1 MLNGSELYP
10 HRNSHAIVCV
20 LHVCSLVTTCSVQ
33 SQCVEHDVLPALYVT
48 TTIPNVPVQC
58 MLISQWRKWPED
70 TTDTQRV
77 SHALLQ
83 GLASLV
89 ELGQERVAHSQDCP
103 PDSRSQLQSLVCR
116 HKVPVHLLQPT
127 VEV

>member
-1 MLNGSELYP
+1 MGLNLIQT
-10 HRNSHAIVCV
+10 RTANSIVCV
-20 LHVCSLVTTCSVQ
+20 RYLPVQ
-33 SQCVEHDVLPALYVT
+33 SAVGVYIMTFFCALYVT

-58 MLISQWRKWPED
+58 MLVSQWRKWPED

-89 ELGQERVAHSQDCP
+89 ELGQERVVHGQDCQ
-103 PDSRSQLQSLVCR
+103 PDSRSQLQNLVCR
-116 HKVPVHLLQPT
+116 HKVPVDGLHPT
-127 VEV
+127 VEG